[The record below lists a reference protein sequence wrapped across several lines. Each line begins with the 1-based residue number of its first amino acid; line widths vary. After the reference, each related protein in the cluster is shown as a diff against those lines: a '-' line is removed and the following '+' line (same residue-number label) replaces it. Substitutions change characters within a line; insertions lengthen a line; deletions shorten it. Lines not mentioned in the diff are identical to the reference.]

1 MVKTAAQSR
10 LLVLSLEADRLKEEP
25 EVAQLSLIACCP
37 AAPFLTAAHL
47 ISRMH
52 WSQADALYQVVM
64 AASRSSLMASSPAAA
79 SAGLFPAAGLSILKV
94 RSPAAAPFEVAPAA
108 AQMSLAACSSAA
120 AF

>member
-1 MVKTAAQSR
+1 MVKTAALSS

-25 EVAQLSLIACCP
+25 EVAQLSLMACCP

-64 AASRSSLMASSPAAA
+64 GASRSSLMASSPAA
-79 SAGLFPAAGLSILKV
+79 SAGLLPAAGLSILKA
-94 RSPAAAPFEVAPAA
+94 RSQAAASLEAAPAA
-108 AQMSLAACSSAA
+108 AQMSLTACSPTAA
-120 AF
+120 P